1 MINNN
6 KNNKTNNNDRT
17 NDKRY
22 NIYVVSFSDNVDE
35 EKIEEVL
42 NAKERFEKYG
52 FNVVL
57 GKSLCDNSK
66 ENISYDLEQIEKNG
80 KDIDIVFCSKGGDSE
95 TENIQHVKMEKLKDK
110 IVIGFSD
117 NTIILNFMYIYNNNR
132 SIHYMNFK
140 EYEKDEDILKLKK
153 ILESDLNNE
162 SKKIIINYNTIRK
175 GRLKGNVIGGNL
187 TIFSRIITHFKTFK
201 NRILLLEDLDIETDM
216 ENVEKALDILEKYNV
231 FEEISGIII
240 GNYGCE
246 RTEKQK
252 PFRDVILK
260 RITRKI
266 PVIENNMIGH
276 VMDMDH
282 IIIGR
287 EIDEEV

>member
-1 MINNN
+1 MINND
-6 KNNKTNNNDRT
+6 KTNKINNNNRK

-22 NIYVVSFSDNVDE
+22 NIYVVSFSDNVE
-35 EKIEEVL
+35 KEKIDEIL

-57 GKSLCDNSK
+57 GKSLCDNSE

-95 TENIQHVKMEKLKDK
+95 TENIQHVNMEKLKDK

-117 NTIILNFMYIYNNNR
+117 NTIILNFMYIYNNNK

-162 SKKIIINYNTIRK
+162 SKKIIIDYNTIRK
-175 GRLKGNVIGGNL
+175 GRLKGNIIGGNL

-216 ENVEKALDILEKYNV
+216 QNVEKALDILEKYNV

-252 PFRDVILK
+252 LFRDAILK
-260 RITRKI
+260 RITRNI

>member
-1 MINNN
+1 MIKDN
-6 KNNKTNNNDRT
+6 
-17 NDKRY
+17 
-22 NIYVVSFSDNVDE
+22 NIYVVSFSDNVE
-35 EKIEEVL
+35 KEKIEEVL

-66 ENISYDLEQIEKNG
+66 ENISYDLEQIEKNE

-95 TENIQHVKMEKLKDK
+95 TENIQHVKMKKLKDK

-162 SKKIIINYNTIRK
+162 SKKIIIDYNTIRK

-216 ENVEKALDILEKYNV
+216 ENIEKALDILEKYNV
-231 FEEISGIII
+231 FEEVSGIII

-252 PFRDVILK
+252 PFRDAILK
-260 RITRKI
+260 RITRNI

-276 VMDMDH
+276 VIDMDY

>member
-6 KNNKTNNNDRT
+6 KNNKINNNNKK

-22 NIYVVSFSDNVDE
+22 NIYVVSFSDNVE
-35 EKIEEVL
+35 KEKIDEIL

-117 NTIILNFMYIYNNNR
+117 NTIILNFMYIYNNNK

-140 EYEKDEDILKLKK
+140 EYEKDGEILKLKK
-153 ILESDLNNE
+153 ILENNLNDD
-162 SKKIIINYNTIRK
+162 SKKIIIDYNTIRK
-175 GRLKGNVIGGNL
+175 GRLKGNIIGGNL
-187 TIFSRIITHFKTFK
+187 TIFSRIIKHFKTFK

-216 ENVEKALDILEKYNV
+216 ENIEKALDILEKYNV

-246 RTEKQK
+246 RIEKQK
-252 PFRDVILK
+252 PFRDAILK
-260 RITRKI
+260 RITRNI

-276 VMDMDH
+276 VMDMEH

-287 EIDEEV
+287 EIDEKV

>member
-1 MINNN
+1 MIN
-6 KNNKTNNNDRT
+6 KNNKTNNNNKN

-22 NIYVVSFSDNVDE
+22 NIYVVSFSDNVE
-35 EKIEEVL
+35 KEKIDEIL

-66 ENISYDLEQIEKNG
+66 ENISYDLDKIEKNG

-95 TENIQHVKMEKLKDK
+95 TENIQYVKMEKLKDK

-117 NTIILNFMYIYNNNR
+117 NTIILNFMYIYNNNK

-140 EYEKDEDILKLKK
+140 EYEKDKNILKLKK
-153 ILESDLNNE
+153 ILENDLNDD

-175 GRLKGNVIGGNL
+175 GRLKGSVIGGNL

-216 ENVEKALDILEKYNV
+216 KNVEKALDILEKYNV

-246 RTEKQK
+246 RTEKQR
-252 PFRDVILK
+252 PFRDAILK
-260 RITRKI
+260 RITRNI

>member
-1 MINNN
+1 MKNNKIN
-6 KNNKTNNNDRT
+6 KNNN
-17 NDKRY
+17 KRY

-42 NAKERFEKYG
+42 NAKVRFEKYG

-66 ENISYDLEQIEKNG
+66 ENISYDLDKIEKNE

-117 NTIILNFMYIYNNNR
+117 NTIILNFMYIYNNNK

-153 ILESDLNNE
+153 ILENDLNDD

-175 GRLKGNVIGGNL
+175 GRLKGNIIGGNL

-216 ENVEKALDILEKYNV
+216 QNVEKALDILEKYNV

-246 RTEKQK
+246 RIEKQK
-252 PFRDVILK
+252 PFRDAILK
-260 RITRKI
+260 RITRNI

>member
-1 MINNN
+1 MIN
-6 KNNKTNNNDRT
+6 KNNKTKTNNKDNDE
-17 NDKRY
+17 RY
-22 NIYVVSFSDNVDE
+22 NIYVVSFSDNVE
-35 EKIEEVL
+35 KEKIDEIL

-117 NTIILNFMYIYNNNR
+117 NTIILNFMYIYNNNK

-153 ILESDLNNE
+153 ILENDLNDD

-216 ENVEKALDILEKYNV
+216 KNVEKALNILEKYNV

-252 PFRDVILK
+252 PFRDAILK
-260 RITRKI
+260 RITRNI

>member
-1 MINNN
+1 MKNNKINNN
-6 KNNKTNNNDRT
+6 NNKK

-66 ENISYDLEQIEKNG
+66 ENISYDLEQIEKNE

-95 TENIQHVKMEKLKDK
+95 TENIQHVKMKKLKDK

-162 SKKIIINYNTIRK
+162 SKKIIIDYNTIRK

-216 ENVEKALDILEKYNV
+216 KNVEKALDILEKQNI

-252 PFRDVILK
+252 PFRDAILK
-260 RITRKI
+260 RITRNI

-276 VMDMDH
+276 VIDMDY

>member
-1 MINNN
+1 MKNNKINNNNN
-6 KNNKTNNNDRT
+6 KN

-66 ENISYDLEQIEKNG
+66 ENISYDLEQIEKNE

-117 NTIILNFMYIYNNNR
+117 NTIILNFMYIYNNNK

-153 ILESDLNNE
+153 VLESDLNNE
-162 SKKIIINYNTIRK
+162 SKKIIIDYNTIRK
-175 GRLKGNVIGGNL
+175 GRLKGNIIGGNL

-216 ENVEKALDILEKYNV
+216 KNVEKALDILERYNV

-252 PFRDVILK
+252 PFRDAILK
-260 RITRKI
+260 RITRNI
-266 PVIENNMIGH
+266 PVIENNMMGH

>member
-6 KNNKTNNNDRT
+6 KNSKTNNNNRN

-22 NIYVVSFSDNVDE
+22 NIYVVSFSDNVE
-35 EKIEEVL
+35 KEKIDEIL

-66 ENISYDLEQIEKNG
+66 ENISYDLEKIEKNG

-95 TENIQHVKMEKLKDK
+95 IENIQHVKMEKLKDK

-117 NTIILNFMYIYNNNR
+117 NTIILNFMYMYNNNK

-153 ILESDLNNE
+153 VLESDLNNE
-162 SKKIIINYNTIRK
+162 SKKIIIDYNTIRK
-175 GRLKGNVIGGNL
+175 GRLKGNIIGGNL

-216 ENVEKALDILEKYNV
+216 QNVEKALDILEKYNV

-252 PFRDVILK
+252 PFRDAILK
-260 RITRKI
+260 RITRNI

-276 VMDMDH
+276 VIDMDY

>member
-6 KNNKTNNNDRT
+6 KNSKTNNNNIK

-22 NIYVVSFSDNVDE
+22 NIYVVSFSDNVE
-35 EKIEEVL
+35 KEKIDEIL

-52 FNVVL
+52 FNVAL

-117 NTIILNFMYIYNNNR
+117 NTIILNFMYIYNNNK

-153 ILESDLNNE
+153 ILENDLNDD

-216 ENVEKALDILEKYNV
+216 QNVEKALDILEKYNV

-246 RTEKQK
+246 RIEKQK
-252 PFRDVILK
+252 PFRDAILK
-260 RITRKI
+260 RITRNI

>member
-6 KNNKTNNNDRT
+6 KNSKTNNNNIK

-22 NIYVVSFSDNVDE
+22 NIYVVSFSDNVE
-35 EKIEEVL
+35 KEKIDEIL

-66 ENISYDLEQIEKNG
+66 ENISYDLEQIEKNV

-95 TENIQHVKMEKLKDK
+95 TENIQHVNMEKLKDK

-117 NTIILNFMYIYNNNR
+117 NTIILNFMYIYNNNK

-140 EYEKDEDILKLKK
+140 EYEKDKDILKLKR
-153 ILESDLNNE
+153 ILESNFNND
-162 SKKIIINYNTIRK
+162 SKKIIIDYNTIRK

-187 TIFSRIITHFKTFK
+187 TIFSRIITHFKNFK
-201 NRILLLEDLDIETDM
+201 NRILLLEDLDIETDL
-216 ENVEKALDILEKYNV
+216 ENVEKALDILEKHNV

-252 PFRDVILK
+252 PFRDAILK
-260 RITRKI
+260 RIIRDI

>member
-6 KNNKTNNNDRT
+6 KNNKTKTNNKN

-22 NIYVVSFSDNVDE
+22 NIYVVSFSDNVE
-35 EKIEEVL
+35 KEKIDEIL

-95 TENIQHVKMEKLKDK
+95 TENIQHVNMEKLKDK

-117 NTIILNFMYIYNNNR
+117 NTIILNFMYIYNNNK

-140 EYEKDEDILKLKK
+140 EYEKDGDILKLKK
-153 ILESDLNNE
+153 ILENNLNDD
-162 SKKIIINYNTIRK
+162 SRKIIINYNTIRK
-175 GRLKGNVIGGNL
+175 GKLKGNVIGGNL

-216 ENVEKALDILEKYNV
+216 QNVEKALDILEKYNV
-231 FEEISGIII
+231 FEEVSGIII

-252 PFRDVILK
+252 PFRDAILK
-260 RITRKI
+260 RITRNI

>member
-1 MINNN
+1 MKNNKINNN
-6 KNNKTNNNDRT
+6 NNKK

-22 NIYVVSFSDNVDE
+22 NIYVVSFSDNVDK

-57 GKSLCDNSK
+57 GKSLCDNFK

-95 TENIQHVKMEKLKDK
+95 TENIQYVKIEKLKDK

-117 NTIILNFMYIYNNNR
+117 NTIILNFMYIYNNNK

-140 EYEKDEDILKLKK
+140 EYEEDEDILKLKK
-153 ILESDLNNE
+153 ILENDLNDD

-175 GRLKGNVIGGNL
+175 GRLKGSVIGGNL

-216 ENVEKALDILEKYNV
+216 QNVEKALYILEKYNV
-231 FEEISGIII
+231 FEEVSGIII

-252 PFRDVILK
+252 PFRAAILK
-260 RITRKI
+260 RINRNI

-276 VMDMDH
+276 VMNMDH

>member
-6 KNNKTNNNDRT
+6 KNSKTNNNNRN

-22 NIYVVSFSDNVDE
+22 NIYVVSFSDNVE
-35 EKIEEVL
+35 KEKIDEIL

-66 ENISYDLEQIEKNG
+66 ENISYDLEKIEKNG

-117 NTIILNFMYIYNNNR
+117 NTIILNFMYIYNNNK

-153 ILESDLNNE
+153 VLESDLNNE
-162 SKKIIINYNTIRK
+162 SKKIIIDYNTIRK
-175 GRLKGNVIGGNL
+175 GRLKGNIIGGNL

-216 ENVEKALDILEKYNV
+216 QNVEKALDILEKYNV
-231 FEEISGIII
+231 FEEVSGIII

-252 PFRDVILK
+252 PFRDAILK
-260 RITRKI
+260 RITRNI

-276 VMDMDH
+276 VIDMDY

>member
-6 KNNKTNNNDRT
+6 KNNKINNNNKK

-66 ENISYDLEQIEKNG
+66 ENISYDLEQIEKNE

-95 TENIQHVKMEKLKDK
+95 TENIQHVNMEKLKDK

-117 NTIILNFMYIYNNNR
+117 NTIILNFMYIYNNNK

-140 EYEKDEDILKLKK
+140 EYEKDVDILKLKK
-153 ILESDLNNE
+153 ILENDINNE

-216 ENVEKALDILEKYNV
+216 QNVEKALDILEKYNV
-231 FEEISGIII
+231 FEEVSGIII

-252 PFRDVILK
+252 PFRDAILK
-260 RITRKI
+260 RITRNI

>member
-6 KNNKTNNNDRT
+6 KDNKTNNKN

-22 NIYVVSFSDNVDE
+22 NIYVVSFTDNVE
-35 EKIEEVL
+35 KEKIEEVL

-57 GKSLCDNSK
+57 GKSLCNNSK
-66 ENISYDLEQIEKNG
+66 ENISYDLEQIEKNE
-80 KDIDIVFCSKGGDSE
+80 KNIDIVFCSKGGDSE
-95 TENIQHVKMEKLKDK
+95 TENIQHVNMEKLKDK

-117 NTIILNFMYIYNNNR
+117 NTIILNFMYIYNNNK

-140 EYEKDEDILKLKK
+140 EYEKDEDILKLKR
-153 ILESDLNNE
+153 ILESNFNND
-162 SKKIIINYNTIRK
+162 SKKIIIDYNTIRK

-216 ENVEKALDILEKYNV
+216 VNVEKALDILEKHNV

-252 PFRDVILK
+252 PFRDSILK
-260 RITRKI
+260 RITRNI

-276 VMDMDH
+276 VMDMDY

-287 EIDEEV
+287 EIDQEV

>member
-6 KNNKTNNNDRT
+6 KNNKTKTNNKN

-80 KDIDIVFCSKGGDSE
+80 KNIDIVFCSKGGDSE
-95 TENIQHVKMEKLKDK
+95 TENIQHVKIEKLKDK

-117 NTIILNFMYIYNNNR
+117 NTIILNFMYIYNNNK

-162 SKKIIINYNTIRK
+162 SKKIIIDYNTIRK
-175 GRLKGNVIGGNL
+175 GRLKGNIIGGNL

-216 ENVEKALDILEKYNV
+216 KNVEKALDILEKHNV

-252 PFRDVILK
+252 PFRDAILK
-260 RITRKI
+260 RITRNI

>member
-6 KNNKTNNNDRT
+6 KNSKTNNNNRN

-22 NIYVVSFSDNVDE
+22 NIYVVSFSDNVE
-35 EKIEEVL
+35 KEKIEEVL

-66 ENISYDLEQIEKNG
+66 ENISYDLEKIEKNG

-117 NTIILNFMYIYNNNR
+117 NTIILNFMYMYNNNK

-153 ILESDLNNE
+153 VLESDLNNE
-162 SKKIIINYNTIRK
+162 SKKIIIDYNTIRK
-175 GRLKGNVIGGNL
+175 GRLKGNIIGGNL

-216 ENVEKALDILEKYNV
+216 QNVEKALDILEKYNV

-246 RTEKQK
+246 RTEKQR
-252 PFRDVILK
+252 PFRDAILK
-260 RITRKI
+260 RITRNI

-276 VMDMDH
+276 VIDMDY

>member
-1 MINNN
+1 MKNNKINNN
-6 KNNKTNNNDRT
+6 NNKK

-57 GKSLCDNSK
+57 GKSICDNSK

-110 IVIGFSD
+110 IVIEFSD
-117 NTIILNFMYIYNNNR
+117 NTIILNFMYIYNNNK

-162 SKKIIINYNTIRK
+162 SKKIIIDYNTIRK
-175 GRLKGNVIGGNL
+175 GRLKGNIIGGNL

-216 ENVEKALDILEKYNV
+216 KNVEKALDILEKQNI

-252 PFRDVILK
+252 PFRDAILK

-287 EIDEEV
+287 EIDEEL

>member
-1 MINNN
+1 MKNNKINNNNN
-6 KNNKTNNNDRT
+6 KN

-66 ENISYDLEQIEKNG
+66 ENISYDLEQIEKNE

-117 NTIILNFMYIYNNNR
+117 NTIILNFMYIYNNNK

-162 SKKIIINYNTIRK
+162 SKKIIIDYNTIRK
-175 GRLKGNVIGGNL
+175 GRLKGNIIGGNL

-216 ENVEKALDILEKYNV
+216 ENIEKALDILEKYNV

-252 PFRDVILK
+252 PFRDAILK

>member
-6 KNNKTNNNDRT
+6 KNSKTNNNDRT

-117 NTIILNFMYIYNNNR
+117 NTIILNFMYIYNNNK

-140 EYEKDEDILKLKK
+140 EYEKDEDVLKLKK
-153 ILESDLNNE
+153 ILENDLNDDSE
-162 SKKIIINYNTIRK
+162 KIIIDYNTIRK

-216 ENVEKALDILEKYNV
+216 ENVEKVLEVLEKYNV

-252 PFRDVILK
+252 PFRDAILK

>member
-66 ENISYDLEQIEKNG
+66 ENISYDLEKIEKNG

-117 NTIILNFMYIYNNNR
+117 NTIILNFMYMYNNNK

-153 ILESDLNNE
+153 VLESDLNNE
-162 SKKIIINYNTIRK
+162 SKKIIIDYNTIRK

>member
-35 EKIEEVL
+35 EKIDEIL

-162 SKKIIINYNTIRK
+162 SKKIIINYSTIRK

-201 NRILLLEDLDIETDM
+201 NRILLLEDLDIETNM
-216 ENVEKALDILEKYNV
+216 QNVEKALDILEKHNV

-252 PFRDVILK
+252 PFRDAILK
-260 RITRKI
+260 RITRNI

>member
-66 ENISYDLEQIEKNG
+66 ENISYDLEQIEKNE

-140 EYEKDEDILKLKK
+140 EYEKDKDILKFKK

-162 SKKIIINYNTIRK
+162 SKKIIIDYNTIRK
-175 GRLKGNVIGGNL
+175 GRLKGNIIGGNL

-216 ENVEKALDILEKYNV
+216 KNVEKALDILEKHNV

-252 PFRDVILK
+252 PFRDAILK
-260 RITRKI
+260 RITRNI

>member
-1 MINNN
+1 MKNNKINNN
-6 KNNKTNNNDRT
+6 NNKK

-66 ENISYDLEQIEKNG
+66 ENISYDLDKIEKNE

-117 NTIILNFMYIYNNNR
+117 NTIILNFMYIYNNNK

-153 ILESDLNNE
+153 ILENELNDD
-162 SKKIIINYNTIRK
+162 SKKIIINYNIIRK

-216 ENVEKALDILEKYNV
+216 QNVEKALDILEKYNV
-231 FEEISGIII
+231 FEGISGIII

-252 PFRDVILK
+252 PFRDAILK
-260 RITRKI
+260 RITRNI

>member
-6 KNNKTNNNDRT
+6 KNNKTKTNNKN

-22 NIYVVSFSDNVDE
+22 NIYVVSFSDNVE
-35 EKIEEVL
+35 KEKIVEIL

-95 TENIQHVKMEKLKDK
+95 TENIQHVKIEKLKDK

-117 NTIILNFMYIYNNNR
+117 NTIILNFMYIYNNNK

-153 ILESDLNNE
+153 ILENGLNDD
-162 SKKIIINYNTIRK
+162 SKKIIINHNTIRK

-187 TIFSRIITHFKTFK
+187 TIFSRIITHFRTFK

-216 ENVEKALDILEKYNV
+216 KNVEKALDILEKYNV

-246 RTEKQK
+246 RIEKQK
-252 PFRDVILK
+252 PFRDSILK
-260 RITRKI
+260 RITRNI

>member
-1 MINNN
+1 MIN
-6 KNNKTNNNDRT
+6 KNNKTD
-17 NDKRY
+17 DKRY

-35 EKIEEVL
+35 EKIDEIL

-57 GKSLCDNSK
+57 GKSLCDNSN
-66 ENISYDLEQIEKNG
+66 ENISYDLEQIEKNE

-95 TENIQHVKMEKLKDK
+95 TENIQDVKIEKLKDK

-117 NTIILNFMYIYNNNR
+117 NTIILNFMYIYNNNK

-153 ILESDLNNE
+153 VLESDLNNE
-162 SKKIIINYNTIRK
+162 SKKIIIDYNTIRK
-175 GRLKGNVIGGNL
+175 GRLKGNIIGGNL
-187 TIFSRIITHFKTFK
+187 TIFSRIITHFRTFK
-201 NRILLLEDLDIETDM
+201 NRILLLEDLDVETDIK
-216 ENVEKALDILEKYNV
+216 NVEKALDILEKHNV
-231 FEEISGIII
+231 FEKISGIII

-252 PFRDVILK
+252 PFRDAILK
-260 RITRKI
+260 RITRNI
-266 PVIENNMIGH
+266 PAIENNMIGH

>member
-1 MINNN
+1 MINKNNRTNNNN
-6 KNNKTNNNDRT
+6 KN

-66 ENISYDLEQIEKNG
+66 ENISYDLEQIEKNE

-95 TENIQHVKMEKLKDK
+95 TENIQHVKMKKLKDK

-162 SKKIIINYNTIRK
+162 SKKIIIDYNTIRK

-216 ENVEKALDILEKYNV
+216 ENIEKALDILEKYNV

-252 PFRDVILK
+252 PFRDAILK
-260 RITRKI
+260 RITRNI

-276 VMDMDH
+276 VIDMDY

>member
-1 MINNN
+1 MINNKIN
-6 KNNKTNNNDRT
+6 NNNDRK

-22 NIYVVSFSDNVDE
+22 NIYVVSFSDNVE
-35 EKIEEVL
+35 KEKIDEIL
-42 NAKERFEKYG
+42 NAKVRFEKYG

-117 NTIILNFMYIYNNNR
+117 NTIILNFMYIYNNNK

-153 ILESDLNNE
+153 ILENDLNDD

-216 ENVEKALDILEKYNV
+216 KNVEKALDILEKYNV
-231 FEEISGIII
+231 FEEVSGIII

-252 PFRDVILK
+252 PFRDAILK
-260 RITRKI
+260 RITRNI

-282 IIIGR
+282 IIIGK

>member
-6 KNNKTNNNDRT
+6 KTNKINNNNRK

-22 NIYVVSFSDNVDE
+22 NIYVVSFSDNIE
-35 EKIEEVL
+35 KEKIDEIL

-57 GKSLCDNSK
+57 GKSLCDNSE

-95 TENIQHVKMEKLKDK
+95 TENIQHVNMEKLKDK

-117 NTIILNFMYIYNNNR
+117 NTIILNFMYIYNNNK

-140 EYEKDEDILKLKK
+140 EYEKDVDILKLKK
-153 ILESDLNNE
+153 ILENDLNDD

-175 GRLKGNVIGGNL
+175 GRLKGNIIGGNL

-216 ENVEKALDILEKYNV
+216 ENVEKALDILEKHNV

-252 PFRDVILK
+252 PFRDAILK
-260 RITRKI
+260 RITRNI

>member
-1 MINNN
+1 MKNNKINNN
-6 KNNKTNNNDRT
+6 NNKTD
-17 NDKRY
+17 DKRY

-35 EKIEEVL
+35 EKIDEIL

-66 ENISYDLEQIEKNG
+66 ENISCDLEQIEKDE

-117 NTIILNFMYIYNNNR
+117 NTIILNFMYIYNNNK
-132 SIHYMNFK
+132 SIHYINFK

-162 SKKIIINYNTIRK
+162 SKKIIIDYNTIRK
-175 GRLKGNVIGGNL
+175 GRLKGNIIGGNL
-187 TIFSRIITHFKTFK
+187 TIFSIIITHFKTFK

-216 ENVEKALDILEKYNV
+216 QNVEKALDILEKHNV

-252 PFRDVILK
+252 PFRDAILK
-260 RITRKI
+260 RITRNI

-282 IIIGR
+282 IIIGI

>member
-1 MINNN
+1 MKNNKINNN
-6 KNNKTNNNDRT
+6 NNKK

-57 GKSLCDNSK
+57 GKSLCDNSN
-66 ENISYDLEQIEKNG
+66 ENISYDLEQIEKNE

-95 TENIQHVKMEKLKDK
+95 TENIQDVKIEKLKDK

-117 NTIILNFMYIYNNNR
+117 NTIILNFMYIYNNNK

-162 SKKIIINYNTIRK
+162 SKKIIIDYNTIRK
-175 GRLKGNVIGGNL
+175 GRLKGNIIGGNL

-216 ENVEKALDILEKYNV
+216 KNVEKALDILEKQNI

-252 PFRDVILK
+252 PFRDAILK
-260 RITRKI
+260 RITRNI
-266 PVIENNMIGH
+266 PAIENNMIGH

>member
-1 MINNN
+1 
-6 KNNKTNNNDRT
+6 
-17 NDKRY
+17 
-22 NIYVVSFSDNVDE
+22 
-35 EKIEEVL
+35 
-42 NAKERFEKYG
+42 
-52 FNVVL
+52 
-57 GKSLCDNSK
+57 
-66 ENISYDLEQIEKNG
+66 
-80 KDIDIVFCSKGGDSE
+80 
-95 TENIQHVKMEKLKDK
+95 MEKLKDK

-117 NTIILNFMYIYNNNR
+117 NTIILNFMYIYNNNK

-140 EYEKDEDILKLKK
+140 EYEKDEYVLKLKK
-153 ILESDLNNE
+153 ILENDLNDD
-162 SKKIIINYNTIRK
+162 SKKIIINYNTIRR

-216 ENVEKALDILEKYNV
+216 KNVEKALDILEKHNV

-240 GNYGCE
+240 GNYGSE

-252 PFRDVILK
+252 PFRDAILK
-260 RITRKI
+260 RITRNI

>member
-6 KNNKTNNNDRT
+6 KDNKINNNNKK

-52 FNVVL
+52 FNVAL

-66 ENISYDLEQIEKNG
+66 ENISYDLEQIEKNE

-95 TENIQHVKMEKLKDK
+95 TENIQHVNMEKLKDK

-117 NTIILNFMYIYNNNR
+117 NTIILNFMYIYNNNK

-153 ILESDLNNE
+153 ILENDLNDD

-216 ENVEKALDILEKYNV
+216 QNVEKALDILEKYNV
-231 FEEISGIII
+231 FEEVSGIII

-252 PFRDVILK
+252 PFRDAILK
-260 RITRKI
+260 RITRNI

>member
-1 MINNN
+1 MIN
-6 KNNKTNNNDRT
+6 KNNKTKTNNKDNDE
-17 NDKRY
+17 RY
-22 NIYVVSFSDNVDE
+22 NIYVVSFSDNVE
-35 EKIEEVL
+35 KEKIDEIL

-66 ENISYDLEQIEKNG
+66 ENISYDLDKIEKNG

-95 TENIQHVKMEKLKDK
+95 TENIQYVKIEKLKDK

-117 NTIILNFMYIYNNNR
+117 NTIILNFMYIYNNNK

-153 ILESDLNNE
+153 ILENGLNDD

-175 GRLKGNVIGGNL
+175 GRLKGSVIGGNL

-216 ENVEKALDILEKYNV
+216 KNVEKALDILEKYNV

-246 RTEKQK
+246 RIEKQK
-252 PFRDVILK
+252 PFRDAILK
-260 RITRKI
+260 RITRNI